1 MEVRLLRGLV
11 GLRAHLDDDEVC
23 WNRIGNAELVP
34 EGCEMMVDRHP
45 QASIYSHRPIG
56 LGRDESKGKFRLT
69 CLASGHDTHKV
80 VAHDPVFKSSVP
92 NYRDFHLRQ

>member
-1 MEVRLLRGLV
+1 MAGRRFLVEVRLLRGLV

-23 WNRIGNAELVP
+23 WNRIGNTELVP

-56 LGRDESKGKFRLT
+56 LGWDELKWEILVSTAKRL
-69 CLASGHDTHKV
+69 
-80 VAHDPVFKSSVP
+80 
-92 NYRDFHLRQ
+92 